1 VRDICRFF
9 NSRDHLLMGAGGA
22 SNGAERSRTRTTAW
36 ARGLGTPLRDY
47 LRTET
52 GGAAVLAAAALVA
65 LAWAN
70 VDAGSYA
77 RVWET
82 ELTIRLGDWTLAANL
97 RHWVNDGLMALF
109 FLVVGL
115 EARRE
120 LDLGELRER
129 RRLLLPATA
138 ALGGMA
144 MTVGIFLA
152 FNAGGAAAH
161 GWGVALSTDT
171 AFAIGILALVGPR
184 LSARMRVLL
193 VTLLV
198 VDDLVALGVIA
209 LAYTSDLSWVPL
221 LVAGGLLAAVLIV
234 RAAGVRRGWVYAA
247 LGVALWTATW
257 RSGVDPVIVGLLMG
271 LLTVARPAAR
281 ADLEEATDRFRDF
294 REQPTAQLARAARTS
309 VEQALSPNER
319 LQHRFHP
326 WSSYAIV
333 PLFAL
338 ANAGIELGGGFLG
351 DALRSPVTLGI
362 VLGYVVGKPL
372 GILAAAWLV
381 QRIGRGALPLPIGW
395 GAMAGTGAAA
405 GVGFTVALLIA
416 ERAFEGARLREA
428 TLGVLLSVLLA
439 PLVSGTIFRAIA
451 RLPRQRRLRL
461 LIGDAETLEDL
472 VLPVDPK
479 HDRVRGP
486 ADASVTLVE
495 YGDFECPFCGQ
506 AEPFVRELLAG
517 DGDLRYVWRHLP
529 LPDVHPRAE
538 LAAEAAEAA
547 AAQGAFW
554 DYHALLFD
562 RQEELQP
569 KQLIAYAEQLGLDVE
584 RFRRDLRDG
593 EYAGRVA
600 RDVESADLSGV
611 AGTPTFFVN
620 GARHHG
626 AYDLHALKAA
636 VKAARGRALMV
647 ADG

>member
-1 VRDICRFF
+1 MSF
-9 NSRDHLLMGAGGA
+9 
-22 SNGAERSRTRTTAW
+22 TRTTGW
-36 ARGLGTPLRDY
+36 ARGWGTPLRDY
-47 LRTET
+47 LSTET
-52 GGAAVLAAAALVA
+52 GGAVVLAAAALAA
-65 LAWAN
+65 LVWAN
-70 VDAGSYA
+70 VDADSYA
-77 RVWET
+77 SVWGT
-82 ELTIRLGDWTLAANL
+82 ELTIRLGDWTLAASL
-97 RHWVNDGLMALF
+97 RHWVNDGLMAIF

-129 RRLLLPATA
+129 RRLLLPAAA

-144 MTVGIFLA
+144 AAVGVFLA
-152 FNAGGAAAH
+152 LNGGGGAAH

-184 LSARMRVLL
+184 LSGRMRVLL

-209 LAYTSDLSWVPL
+209 FAYSSDLSATPSIVAGAL
-221 LVAGGLLAAVLIV
+221 LVAALVV

-247 LGVALWTATW
+247 LGVALWVAVW

-281 ADLEEATDRFRDF
+281 TDLEEATDRFRAF
-294 REQPTAQLARAARTS
+294 REQPTAELAQVARAS
-309 VEQALSPNER
+309 VGQALSPNER

-338 ANAGIELGGGFLG
+338 ANAGVDLGGGFLG

-362 VLGYVVGKPL
+362 VAGYVVGKPL
-372 GILAAAWLV
+372 GVLV
-381 QRIGRGALPLPIGW
+381 VARAVRRMGRGALPLPIGW
-395 GAMAGTGAAA
+395 GALAGTGAAA

-416 ERAFEGARLREA
+416 QRAFDGERLREA
-428 TLGVLLSVLLA
+428 TLGVLLTVLLA
-439 PLVSGTIFRAIA
+439 PLVSWAVFHAIA
-451 RLPRQRRLRL
+451 RLPRGRRLRM
-461 LIGDAETLEDL
+461 LIGEADELEDL
-472 VLPVDPK
+472 VLPVDPEFD
-479 HDRVRGP
+479 HVRGP

-495 YGDFECPFCGQ
+495 YGDFECPYCGQ
-506 AEPFVRELLAG
+506 AEAIVRELLEG

-529 LPDVHPRAE
+529 LPDVHPQAAV
-538 LAAEAAEAA
+538 AAEAAEVA

-554 DYHALLFD
+554 EYHAQLFEHQD
-562 RQEELQP
+562 ALKP
-569 KQLIAYAEQLGLDVE
+569 KQLVQYAEQLGLDLE
-584 RFRRDLRDG
+584 RFRRELREG
-593 EYAGRVA
+593 EHAGRVA

-626 AYDLHALKAA
+626 AYDIHALKAA
-636 VKAARGRALMV
+636 VKAARAKVLV
-647 ADG
+647 AEAVSP

>member
-1 VRDICRFF
+1 MSANAD
-9 NSRDHLLMGAGGA
+9 AGGL
-22 SNGAERSRTRTTAW
+22 SRTTAW
-36 ARGLGTPLRDY
+36 ARGIGTPFRDY

-52 GGAAVLAAAALVA
+52 GGAAVLAAAALAA
-65 LAWAN
+65 LVWAN
-70 VDAGSYA
+70 VDHGSYA
-77 RVWET
+77 SVWGT
-82 ELTIRLGDWTLAANL
+82 ELSIRLGDWTLAASL

-120 LDLGELRER
+120 LDPGELRER
-129 RRLLLPATA
+129 RRLLLPAAA

-144 MTVGIFLA
+144 ATVAVFLA
-152 FNAGGAAAH
+152 FNAGSGAAD

-184 LSARMRVLL
+184 MSARMRVLL

-209 LAYTSDLSWVPL
+209 LAYSTSLSAVPLVAAGAL
-221 LVAGGLLAAVLIV
+221 LVAVLVV
-234 RAAGVRRGWVYAA
+234 RAVGVRRGWVYAV
-247 LGVALWTATW
+247 LGVALWVATW
-257 RSGVDPVIVGLLMG
+257 RSGIDPVVVGLLMG

-281 ADLEEATDRFRDF
+281 EDLEQATDRFRAF
-294 REQPTAQLARAARTS
+294 REQPTAELAQVARAS
-309 VEQALSPNER
+309 VERALSPNER

-326 WSSYAIV
+326 WTSYAIV

-338 ANAGIELGGGFLG
+338 ANAGIALGGGFLPG
-351 DALRSPVTLGI
+351 ALGSPVTLGI
-362 VLGYVVGKPL
+362 VLGYVLGKPL
-372 GILAAAWLV
+372 GILGLARVA
-381 QRIGRGALPLPIGW
+381 RRMGRGALSLPIGW
-395 GAMAGTGAAA
+395 GALAGTGAAA

-416 ERAFEGARLREA
+416 ERAFAGQRLREA

-439 PLVSGTIFRAIA
+439 PLVSRAVFGAIG
-451 RLPRQRRLRL
+451 RLPRQRRLRML
-461 LIGDAETLEDL
+461 VGEADTLEDL
-472 VLPVDPK
+472 ALPVDP
-479 HDRVRGP
+479 HFDHVRGP

-495 YGDFECPFCGQ
+495 YGDFECPYCGQ

-529 LPDVHPRAE
+529 LPDVHPHAE
-538 LAAEAAEAA
+538 LAAEASEAA

-554 DYHALLFD
+554 EYRALLFE
-562 RQEELQP
+562 RQDALGGKQLVAHAEELG
-569 KQLIAYAEQLGLDVE
+569 IDAE
-584 RFRRDLRDG
+584 RFRRELREG
-593 EYAGRVA
+593 EHAGRVA

-636 VKAARGRALMV
+636 VKAARARTLV
-647 ADG
+647 AEPVSP

>member
-1 VRDICRFF
+1 
-9 NSRDHLLMGAGGA
+9 MGARSGDAA
-22 SNGAERSRTRTTAW
+22 SRLSAHK
-36 ARGLGTPLRDY
+36 
-47 LRTET
+47 T
-52 GGAAVLAAAALVA
+52 GGAAVLAAAALAA
-65 LAWAN
+65 LVWAN
-70 VDAGSYA
+70 VDHGSYA

-82 ELTIRLGDWTLAANL
+82 ELAIRLGDWTLAASL

-120 LDLGELRER
+120 LDIGELRER
-129 RRLLLPATA
+129 RRLLLPAAA
-138 ALGGMA
+138 ALGGVA
-144 MTVGIFLA
+144 ATAAIFLA
-152 FNAGGAAAH
+152 FNAGGDAAA

-209 LAYTSDLSWVPL
+209 LVYSTDLSAVSL
-221 LVAGGLLAAVLIV
+221 VVAGALLAAVLVV
-234 RAAGVRRGWVYAA
+234 RAAGVRRGWVYAL
-247 LGVALWTATW
+247 LGVALWVATW

-271 LLTVARPAAR
+271 LLTAARSAVR

-294 REQPTAQLARAARTS
+294 REQPTAQLAQVARTS

-326 WSSYAIV
+326 WSAYAIV

-351 DALRSPVTLGI
+351 DALSSPVTLGI

-372 GILAAAWLV
+372 GILAAAALV
-381 QRIGRGALPLPIGW
+381 RRMGRRTLALPIGW
-395 GAMAGTGAAA
+395 GALAGTGAAA

-416 ERAFEGARLREA
+416 QRAFAGARLREA

-439 PLVSGTIFRAIA
+439 PLVSGGIFRAIA
-451 RLPRQRRLRL
+451 RLPRRRRLRL
-461 LIGDAETLEDL
+461 LIGDAEALEDL
-472 VLPVDPK
+472 ALPVDAK

-554 DYHALLFD
+554 EYRALLFEHQD
-562 RQEELQP
+562 ELQP
-569 KQLIAYAEQLGLDVE
+569 KQLVAYAEQLGLDAD
-584 RFRRDLRDG
+584 RFRRELRDG
-593 EYAGRVA
+593 DHAGRVA

-611 AGTPTFFVN
+611 AGTPSFFVN
-620 GARHHG
+620 SARHHG
-626 AYDLHALKAA
+626 AYDADALTAA
-636 VKAARGRALMV
+636 VKAARAKALV
-647 ADG
+647 VQDS

>member
-1 VRDICRFF
+1 VSTRVAAD
-9 NSRDHLLMGAGGA
+9 DAGQPGAL
-22 SNGAERSRTRTTAW
+22 SRTTAW
-36 ARGLGTPLRDY
+36 ALGLGTPLRDY

-52 GGAAVLAAAALVA
+52 GGAAVLAAAALAA
-65 LAWAN
+65 LVWAN
-70 VDAGSYA
+70 VDAGSYT
-77 RVWET
+77 RVWGT
-82 ELTIRLGDWTLAANL
+82 ELSIRLGDWTLAASV

-129 RRLLLPATA
+129 RRLLLPAAA

-144 MTVGIFLA
+144 AAVGAFLA
-152 FNAGGAAAH
+152 LNAGSDAAA

-209 LAYTSDLSWVPL
+209 VAYSTALSAVPL
-221 LVAGGLLAAVLIV
+221 IVAGALLAAVLVV
-234 RAAGVRRGWVYAA
+234 RAAGIGRGWVYAL
-247 LGVALWTATW
+247 LGIALWVATW

-281 ADLEEATDRFRDF
+281 ADLEQATDRFRDF
-294 REQPTAQLARAARTS
+294 REQPTAELAQAARAS

-333 PLFAL
+333 PLFAI
-338 ANAGIELGGGFLG
+338 ANAGIPLGGGVLG

-362 VLGYVVGKPL
+362 VVGYVVAKPL
-372 GILAAAWLV
+372 GILAAARIA
-381 QRIGRGALPLPIGW
+381 QRMGRGAVALPIGW
-395 GAMAGTGAAA
+395 GAMGGTGAAA

-416 ERAFEGARLREA
+416 ERAFGADAVRLREA

-439 PLVSGTIFRAIA
+439 PLVSGAIFRAIE
-451 RLPRQRRLRL
+451 RLPRPRRLRL
-461 LIGDAETLEDL
+461 LVGDADQLEDL
-472 VLPVDPK
+472 ALPVDPK

-495 YGDFECPFCGQ
+495 YGDFECPYCGQ
-506 AEPFVRELLAG
+506 AEPIVRELLAG

-529 LPDVHPRAE
+529 LTDVHPRAE
-538 LAAEAAEAA
+538 VAAEASEAAEA
-547 AAQGAFW
+547 QDSFW
-554 DYHALLFD
+554 DYHALLFAHQD
-562 RQEELQP
+562 ALTP
-569 KQLIAYAEQLGLDVE
+569 KQLVGYAEQLGLDAG
-584 RFRRDLRDG
+584 RFRRELREG
-593 EYAGRVA
+593 EHAGRVA
-600 RDVESADLSGV
+600 RDVESAELSGV

-626 AYDLHALKAA
+626 AYDVDALKAA
-636 VKAARGRALMV
+636 VKAARARALV
-647 ADG
+647 AAGG

>member
-1 VRDICRFF
+1 VTAAADTPNARGRGF
-9 NSRDHLLMGAGGA
+9 
-22 SNGAERSRTRTTAW
+22 TRTTAW
-36 ARGLGTPLRDY
+36 ARSFGTPMRDY

-52 GGAAVLAAAALVA
+52 GGAAVLAAAALAA
-65 LAWAN
+65 LVWTN

-77 RVWET
+77 RTWET
-82 ELTIRLGDWTLAANL
+82 ELSLRLGDWTLAASL
-97 RHWVNDGLMALF
+97 RHWVNDGLMAIF

-144 MTVGIFLA
+144 AALGVFLA
-152 FNAGGAAAH
+152 FNAGSHAAA

-184 LSARMRVLL
+184 LSGRMRVLL

-198 VDDLVALGVIA
+198 VDDLVALAVIA
-209 LAYTSDLSWVPL
+209 VAYTSDLAPVPL
-221 LVAGGLLAAVLIV
+221 VVACALLAAVLVV
-234 RAAGVRRGWVYAA
+234 RTVGVRQGWVYAL
-247 LGVALWTATW
+247 LGVALWTAVW

-281 ADLEEATDRFRDF
+281 SDLEQATDRFRDF
-294 REQPTAQLARAARTS
+294 REQPTAQLAQVARAS

-351 DALRSPVTLGI
+351 DGLRSPVTLGI
-362 VLGYVVGKPL
+362 VLGYVLGKPL
-372 GILAAAWLV
+372 GILAASRLTL
-381 QRIGRGALPLPIGW
+381 RLGRGTLALPIGW
-395 GAMAGTGAAA
+395 GALGGTAAAA

-416 ERAFEGARLREA
+416 ERAFDGALLREA

-439 PLVSGTIFRAIA
+439 PLVSWAVFATIA
-451 RLPRQRRLRL
+451 RQPRRRRLRL
-461 LIGDAETLEDL
+461 LIGDADELEDL
-472 VLPVDPK
+472 ALPVDPK

-495 YGDFECPFCGQ
+495 YGDFECPYCGQ
-506 AEPFVRELLAG
+506 AEPIVRELLAG

-529 LPDVHPRAE
+529 LTDVHPRAE
-538 LAAEAAEAA
+538 LAAEAAEGAA
-547 AAQGAFW
+547 EQGAFW
-554 DYHALLFD
+554 EYHALLFD
-562 RQEELQP
+562 HQEGLAPRQLV
-569 KQLIAYAEQLGLDVE
+569 AYAEQLGLDAE
-584 RFRRDLRDG
+584 RFRRELRDR
-593 EYAGRVA
+593 EHAGRVA
-600 RDVESADLSGV
+600 RDVESAELSGV

-626 AYDLHALKAA
+626 AYDVDALKAA
-636 VKAARGRALMV
+636 VKAARAKVLV
-647 ADG
+647 AAGG

>member
-1 VRDICRFF
+1 MSF
-9 NSRDHLLMGAGGA
+9 
-22 SNGAERSRTRTTAW
+22 TRTTAW

-52 GGAAVLAAAALVA
+52 GGAAVLLAAALAA

-70 VDAGSYA
+70 VDHDSYV

-82 ELTIRLGDWTLAANL
+82 ELAIRLGDWTLAASL
-97 RHWVNDGLMALF
+97 RHWVNDGLMAIF

-129 RRLLLPATA
+129 RRLLLPAAA
-138 ALGGMA
+138 ALGGMGA
-144 MTVGIFLA
+144 ATAVFLA
-152 FNAGGAAAH
+152 LNAGGDAAH

-171 AFAIGILALVGPR
+171 AFAIGVLALVGPR
-184 LSARMRVLL
+184 LSGRMRVLL

-198 VDDLVALGVIA
+198 VDDLVALTVIA
-209 LAYTSDLSWVPL
+209 LAYSTALSATAL
-221 LVAGGLLAAVLIV
+221 AVAGALLAAVLV
-234 RAAGVRRGWVYAA
+234 ARAAGVRRGWVYAL
-247 LGVALWTATW
+247 LGVALWVATW
-257 RSGVDPVIVGLLMG
+257 RSGIDPVVVGLLMG

-281 ADLEEATDRFRDF
+281 GDLEQATDRFREF
-294 REQPTAQLARAARTS
+294 REQPTAQLAQVARAS

-338 ANAGIELGGGFLG
+338 ANAGIPLGGGFLP
-351 DALRSPVTLGI
+351 DALGSPVTLAI

-372 GILAAAWLV
+372 GVLAAARLV
-381 QRIGRGALPLPIGW
+381 QRMGRGRLPLPIGW
-395 GAMAGTGAAA
+395 GALAGTGAAA

-416 ERAFEGARLREA
+416 QRALDGALLREA
-428 TLGVLLSVLLA
+428 TLGVLLTVLLA
-439 PLVSGTIFRAIA
+439 PLVSGAVFRAIA
-451 RLPRQRRLRL
+451 RLPRRRRLRL
-461 LIGDAETLEDL
+461 LIGDADVLEDL
-472 VLPVDPK
+472 ALPVDPEFD
-479 HDRVRGP
+479 HVRGP
-486 ADASVTLVE
+486 EHASVTLVE
-495 YGDFECPFCGQ
+495 YGDFECPYCGQ
-506 AEPFVRELLAG
+506 AEPIVRALLAG

-529 LPDVHPRAE
+529 LTDVHPRAE

-547 AAQGAFW
+547 ADQGRFW
-554 DYHALLFD
+554 DFHALLFA
-562 RQEELQP
+562 RQDALEP
-569 KQLIAYAEQLGLDVE
+569 KQLVIHAEQLGLDVE
-584 RFRRDLRDG
+584 RVRRELREG
-593 EYAGRVA
+593 EHAGRVA

-626 AYDLHALKAA
+626 AYDVETLTAA
-636 VKAARGRALMV
+636 VKAARAKALV
-647 ADG
+647 AQDS

>member
-1 VRDICRFF
+1 MSF
-9 NSRDHLLMGAGGA
+9 
-22 SNGAERSRTRTTAW
+22 TRTTAW
-36 ARGLGTPLRDY
+36 ARSFGTPMRDY

-52 GGAAVLAAAALVA
+52 GGAVVLAAAALAA
-65 LAWAN
+65 LLWAN
-70 VDAGSYA
+70 VDAGSY
-77 RVWET
+77 RSVWGT
-82 ELTIRLGDWTLAANL
+82 ELSIRLGDWTLAASL

-129 RRLLLPATA
+129 RRLLLPAAA

-144 MTVGIFLA
+144 AAVGIFLA
-152 FNAGGAAAH
+152 VNAGSDAAA

-209 LAYTSDLSWVPL
+209 LAYSTALDAGALI
-221 LVAGGLLAAVLIV
+221 VAGGLLAAVL
-234 RAAGVRRGWVYAA
+234 AARGLGVRSGWAYAL
-247 LGVALWTATW
+247 LGVALWVAVW
-257 RSGVDPVIVGLLMG
+257 ESGVDPVIVGLLMG

-294 REQPTAQLARAARTS
+294 REQPTAQLAQAARAS
-309 VEQALSPNER
+309 VDSALSPNER

-338 ANAGIELGGGFLG
+338 ANAGIVLDGAFLG

-362 VLGYVVGKPL
+362 VVAYVLGKPL
-372 GILAAAWLV
+372 GVLAGARLAL
-381 QRIGRGALPLPIGW
+381 RMGRGALALPVGW
-395 GAMAGTGAAA
+395 GALAGTGAAA

-416 ERAFEGARLREA
+416 QRAFEGVRLREA

-439 PLVSGTIFRAIA
+439 PLASGAVFRAIQ
-451 RLPRQRRLRL
+451 RLPRRRRLRL
-461 LIGDAETLEDL
+461 LVGDADELEDL
-472 VLPVDPK
+472 ALPVDPE

-495 YGDFECPFCGQ
+495 YGDFECPYCGR
-506 AEPFVRELLAG
+506 AEPIVRELLAG

-529 LPDVHPRAE
+529 LNDVHPNAE

-554 DYHALLFD
+554 DFHALLFEHQD
-562 RQEELQP
+562 ALRP
-569 KQLIAYAEQLGLDVE
+569 KQLVGYAEELGLDAD
-584 RFRRDLRDG
+584 RFRRELRDG
-593 EYAGRVA
+593 MHAGRVA

-626 AYDLHALKAA
+626 AYDVPALKAA
-636 VKAARGRALMV
+636 VKAARAKVLVTAGS
-647 ADG
+647 

>member
-1 VRDICRFF
+1 MTAAR
-9 NSRDHLLMGAGGA
+9 SEAAGSAGPL
-22 SNGAERSRTRTTAW
+22 TRTTAW

-52 GGAAVLAAAALVA
+52 GGALVLLGAALAALV
-65 LAWAN
+65 WAN
-70 VDAGSYA
+70 ADLHSYT
-77 RVWET
+77 RVWST
-82 ELTIRLGDWTLAANL
+82 ELSIRLGGWTLAATL

-129 RRLLLPATA
+129 RRLLLPAAA

-144 MTVGIFLA
+144 AALGCFLA
-152 FNAGGAAAH
+152 LNAGSAAAG

-171 AFAIGILALVGPR
+171 AFAIGVLALVGPR
-184 LSARMRVLL
+184 LQARMRVLL

-209 LAYTSDLSWVPL
+209 VAYSTALSSVALA
-221 LVAGGLLAAVLIV
+221 VAGALLAAVLVV
-234 RAAGVRRGWVYAA
+234 RAAGVRRGWVYAL
-247 LGVALWTATW
+247 LGVAMWVAVW
-257 RSGVDPVIVGLLMG
+257 RSGIDPVIVGLAMG

-294 REQPTAQLARAARTS
+294 REQPTAELAQVARAS
-309 VEQALSPNER
+309 VESALSANER

-338 ANAGIELGGGFLG
+338 ANAGIPLGGGFLG
-351 DALRSPVTLGI
+351 HALRSPLTLGI
-362 VLGYVVGKPL
+362 ALGYVVGKPL
-372 GILAAAWLV
+372 GVLAATRLALWL
-381 QRIGRGALPLPIGW
+381 GRGALRLPIGW
-395 GAMAGTGAAA
+395 GALGGTGAAA

-416 ERAFEGARLREA
+416 GRALHGERLREA

-439 PLVSGTIFRAIA
+439 PLASGVVFGAIG
-451 RLPRQRRLRL
+451 RLPRRRRLRL
-461 LIGDAETLEDL
+461 LVGDAETLEDL
-472 VLPVDPK
+472 ELAVDADVD
-479 HDRVRGP
+479 HVRGP
-486 ADASVTLVE
+486 EHASVTLVE

-506 AEPFVRELLAG
+506 AEPIVRELLAG

-529 LPDVHPRAE
+529 LTDVHPRAE
-538 LAAEAAEAA
+538 VAAEASEAA
-547 AAQGAFW
+547 ADQGAFW
-554 DYHALLFD
+554 DYHAELFAHQD
-562 RQEELQP
+562 ALAP
-569 KQLIAYAEQLGLDVE
+569 KQLVGWAERLGLDVE
-584 RFRRDLRDG
+584 RVRRELR
-593 EYAGRVA
+593 EREHAGRVA

-611 AGTPTFFVN
+611 SGTPTFFVN

-626 AYDLHALKAA
+626 AYDIDALKAA
-636 VKAARGRALMV
+636 VQAARARALV
-647 ADG
+647 AAGR

>member
-1 VRDICRFF
+1 MSF
-9 NSRDHLLMGAGGA
+9 
-22 SNGAERSRTRTTAW
+22 TRTTAW
-36 ARGLGTPLRDY
+36 ARGIGTPLRDY

-52 GGAAVLAAAALVA
+52 GGAAVLAAAALAA
-65 LAWAN
+65 LVWAN
-70 VDAGSYA
+70 VDYGSYA

-82 ELTIRLGDWTLAANL
+82 ELSIRLGDWTLAAST

-129 RRLLLPATA
+129 RRLLLPAAA
-138 ALGGMA
+138 ALGGMGA
-144 MTVGIFLA
+144 TVAVFLA
-152 FNAGGAAAH
+152 LNAGSDAAA

-184 LSARMRVLL
+184 MSARMRVLL

-209 LAYTSDLSWVPL
+209 FAYSTSLSTASL
-221 LVAGGLLAAVLIV
+221 IVAGALLAAVLAV
-234 RAAGVRRGWVYAA
+234 RAAGVRSGWVYAV
-247 LGVALWTATW
+247 LGVALWVATW
-257 RSGVDPVIVGLLMG
+257 RSGVDPVVVGLLMG

-281 ADLEEATDRFRDF
+281 EDLEQATDRFRAF
-294 REQPTAQLARAARTS
+294 REQPTAELAQVARAG

-338 ANAGIELGGGFLG
+338 ANAGIELSGGFLPG
-351 DALRSPVTLGI
+351 ALGSPVTLGI
-362 VLGYVVGKPL
+362 VLGYVAGKPL
-372 GILAAAWLV
+372 GILAAAWIARRL
-381 QRIGRGALPLPIGW
+381 GRGALPLPIGW
-395 GAMAGTGAAA
+395 GALAGTGAAA

-416 ERAFEGARLREA
+416 ERAFAGERLREA

-439 PLVSGTIFRAIA
+439 PLLSWGIFRAIE
-451 RLPRQRRLRL
+451 RLPRRRRLRL
-461 LIGDAETLEDL
+461 LVGDADTLEDL
-472 VLPVDPK
+472 ALPVDADFD
-479 HDRVRGP
+479 HVRGP

-495 YGDFECPFCGQ
+495 YGDFECPYCGQ
-506 AEPFVRELLAG
+506 AESFVRELLAG

-529 LPDVHPRAE
+529 LPDVHPHAE

-547 AAQGAFW
+547 AAQGRFW
-554 DYHALLFD
+554 EYRALLFE
-562 RQEELQP
+562 RQDALQG
-569 KQLIAYAEQLGLDVE
+569 KQLVEHAEELGLDAE
-584 RFRRDLRDG
+584 RFRRDLREG
-593 EYAGRVA
+593 EHAGRVA

-626 AYDLHALKAA
+626 AYDLDALKAA
-636 VKAARGRALMV
+636 VKAARARTLV
-647 ADG
+647 AEPVSP

>member
-1 VRDICRFF
+1 MSATSDAGRF
-9 NSRDHLLMGAGGA
+9 S
-22 SNGAERSRTRTTAW
+22 RTTAW
-36 ARGLGTPLRDY
+36 ARAFGVPMRDY

-52 GGAAVLAAAALVA
+52 GGAAVLAAAAVAALV
-65 LAWAN
+65 WAN

-77 RVWET
+77 SVWGT
-82 ELTIRLGDWTLAANL
+82 ELSIRLGDWTLAASL
-97 RHWVNDGLMALF
+97 RHWVNDGLMAIF

-129 RRLLLPATA
+129 RRLLLPAAA
-138 ALGGMA
+138 ALGGMLA
-144 MTVGIFLA
+144 AVGTFLA
-152 FNAGGAAAH
+152 FNAGSDAAS

-184 LSARMRVLL
+184 MSARMRVLL

-209 LAYTSDLSWVPL
+209 VAYTSDVSVVPL
-221 LVAGGLLAAVLIV
+221 AIAGGLLALVLLV
-234 RAAGVRRGWVYAA
+234 RGLGVGRGWVYGV
-247 LGVALWTATW
+247 LGVAMWAAM
-257 RSGVDPVIVGLLMG
+257 RESGVDPVIVGLLMG

-281 ADLEEATDRFRDF
+281 GDLEEATDRFRDF
-294 REQPTAQLARAARTS
+294 REQPTAELAQVARAS
-309 VEQALSPNER
+309 VDSALSPNER

-338 ANAGIELGGGFLG
+338 ANAGVPLGGGFVG
-351 DALRSPVTLGI
+351 DALRSPVTIAI
-362 VLGYVVGKPL
+362 VLGYVVAKPL
-372 GILAAAWLV
+372 GILAAARIA
-381 QRIGRGALPLPIGW
+381 QRMGRGALALPVGW
-395 GAMAGTGAAA
+395 GAMGGTGAAA

-416 ERAFEGARLREA
+416 GRAFDGVRLQQA
-428 TLGVLLSVLLA
+428 KLGVLLSVLLA
-439 PLVSGTIFRAIA
+439 PLVAWAVFGVIG
-451 RLPRQRRLRL
+451 RLPKRRRLRL
-461 LIGDAETLEDL
+461 LIGDADQLEDL
-472 VLPVDPK
+472 ALPVDTH

-495 YGDFECPFCGQ
+495 YGDFECPYCGQ
-506 AEPFVRELLAG
+506 AEPIVRELLAG

-529 LPDVHPRAE
+529 LNDVHPRAE
-538 LAAEAAEAA
+538 VAAEAAEAA
-547 AAQGAFW
+547 AAQDRFW

-562 RQEELQP
+562 HQDALAP
-569 KQLIAYAEQLGLDVE
+569 KQLVAYAEELGLDVD
-584 RFRRDLRDG
+584 RFRRELRDG

-611 AGTPTFFVN
+611 AGTPSFFVN

-626 AYDLHALKAA
+626 AYDVGALKAA
-636 VKAARGRALMV
+636 VKAARAKVLV
-647 ADG
+647 AAGS